1 MACYGCR
8 TLKRKNS
15 WDSWGGITRR
25 AAVILLKKKK
35 TSQILLRSLV
45 KENKK
50 VKKNEKT
57 IEVKNHENPLINYIY
72 DIYNKK
78 NNTLYNILIIYMNRN
93 STLLTH
99 PHTTLYYIY
108 DVIPFFSH

>member
-1 MACYGCR
+1 MSIDAAVHVMQQ
-8 TLKRKNS
+8 LKKKGTHSMLWLQDIKNS
-15 WDSWGGITRR
+15 WDNSGSGGITRR

-50 VKKNEKT
+50 DKKNEKT

-78 NNTLYNILIIYMNRN
+78 NNTLYNILIIY
-93 STLLTH
+93 
-99 PHTTLYYIY
+99 I
-108 DVIPFFSH
+108 